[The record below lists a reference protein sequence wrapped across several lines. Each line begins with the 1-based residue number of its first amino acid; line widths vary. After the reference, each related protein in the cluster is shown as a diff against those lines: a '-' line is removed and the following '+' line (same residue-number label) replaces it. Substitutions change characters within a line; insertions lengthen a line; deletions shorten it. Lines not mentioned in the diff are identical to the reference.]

1 MGGFNMKTRADRGA
15 LWRSRWAAIGAAVA
29 VSVGAGGIVHFA
41 SASSGAPSDFVS
53 ITPVRVLD
61 TRDPVN
67 VGLAGPFVSA
77 TPQDLTITGSV
88 PTTGG
93 PQVVVPA
100 GATGVVL
107 NVTVVA
113 PASDGFISVRPADAP
128 GAPATSSLNFV
139 AGTTVP
145 NAVTV
150 AVPTAGADAGKIEIT
165 YDAYGSTGPT
175 ADVLVDVVG
184 YYVPEAPETGVVSVP
199 WSSFLPASTGEY
211 SGYGNTAHV
220 GRFLTGVGGNGGNRL
235 LASVELPHGAT
246 ITSVS
251 FGIWDN
257 GASDPT
263 ADLYRFASG
272 ASTGEDV
279 ASATVTGAEASV
291 RTFEA
296 TIDPTRAVVDN
307 TTYTY
312 VLSVFMIGWTAASN
326 VEIDWVN
333 IGYTLG

>member
-1 MGGFNMKTRADRGA
+1 MKTRDDRGA

-29 VSVGAGGIVHFA
+29 VAVGAGGIVHFA

-61 TRDPVN
+61 TRDPLN

-77 TPQDLTITGSV
+77 TSQDLTITGSV

-150 AVPTAGADAGKIEIT
+150 AVPTTGADAGKIEIT

-184 YYVPEAPETGVVSVP
+184 YYVPEAPEMGVITVP
-199 WSSFLPASTGEY
+199 WSAFFPGGTGDYAYAASG
-211 SGYGNTAHV
+211 HV
-220 GRFLTGVGGNGGNRL
+220 GRSLVGGVSGDGGNRL
-235 LASVELPHGAT
+235 HAYLELPQGAT
-246 ITSVS
+246 ITSVE
-251 FGIWDN
+251 FGVVDN
-257 GASDPT
+257 GPQTPSAFVTRFPKGAILGEQLALVDVNGADP
-263 ADLYRFASG
+263 AR
-272 ASTGEDV
+272 
-279 ASATVTGAEASV
+279 
-291 RTFEA
+291 RTINA
-296 TIDPTRAVVDN
+296 PVDAAKAVVDN
-307 TTYTY
+307 EQYMY
-312 VLSVFMIGWTAASN
+312 VATVFMNNWTPASN
-326 VEIDWVN
+326 VEVDFVTIR
-333 IGYTLG
+333 YTLG